1 MSADA
6 VAKAKKAAVGAREH
20 GRASSVM
27 VSTGSGGGRFSFD
40 QMTVG
45 FVFSPLKRHEAAY
58 GTDVLR
64 DVPLAPASGWLLP
77 AGLSGA
83 CEWSGDSL
91 FLNVSFSAALV
102 SEITGASNG
111 SFAPRYGFADAT
123 AVNIALDLHAHGG
136 EGPIAAVYREAM
148 TLALAA
154 HLIKAT
160 DSSEPAPVQA
170 PVLADQR
177 LARAIDRIEADLT
190 GDLSLEELAG
200 IAGMSTFHFARSF
213 KAATGEA
220 PHRFIVRRRIERA
233 KILLR
238 TTTLPV
244 AEIAFRVGWDN
255 VSHFTQAFKS
265 VTGLTPGAFRAG

>member
-1 MSADA
+1 MTADA
-6 VAKAKKAAVGAREH
+6 VAKAKKAAVGARDH
-20 GRASSVM
+20 GRASSVL
-27 VSTGSGGGRFSFD
+27 VATGSGGGRFAFD

-91 FLNVSFSAALV
+91 FLNVSFSADLV
-102 SEITGASNG
+102 GEITGGRNEG
-111 SFAPRYGFADAT
+111 FAPRYGFADAT

-136 EGPIAAVYREAM
+136 EGPIATVYREAM

-154 HLIKAT
+154 HLLKAT
-160 DSSEPAPVQA
+160 EGSEPPVVQA

-190 GDLSLEELAG
+190 ADLSLEELAG

-220 PHRFIVRRRIERA
+220 PHRFLIRRRVERA

-238 TTTLPV
+238 TTPLPV
-244 AEIAFRVGWDN
+244 AEIAFRVGWEN
-255 VSHFTQAFKS
+255 VSHFSQAFKS